1 MRHTKRILTCLGI
14 MVAMILSSAPSG
26 MADQAAHGGKHK
38 QLSGVITKIESGMVF
53 VKVEGMPARTISIS
67 KADRMGLHEA
77 RVGDPVTF
85 TVDEN
90 NVVVDVHKAGV
101 EPAGHR
107 RVTGKLHIADPS
119 GSEIKLATQQGV
131 ETFSVDSMAASKLA
145 GLAKGAPVVLE
156 LDESNT
162 VIDIHPGK

>member
-14 MVAMILSSAPSG
+14 MAAMILSSAPSG

-38 QLSGVITKIESGMVF
+38 QLSGIITKIESGMVF
-53 VKVEGMPARTISIS
+53 VKVEGTQARTISIS
-67 KADRMGLHEA
+67 KADRMGLHDA
-77 RVGDPVTF
+77 RVGDPVTL

-90 NVVVDVHKAGV
+90 NVVVDVHKPGV

-107 RVTGKLHIADPS
+107 QVTGKLHLADPS
-119 GSEIKLATQQGV
+119 GSQIKVATQQGV

-145 GLAKGAPVVLE
+145 GLAKGVPVLRE
-156 LDESNT
+156 IDESNT
-162 VIDIHPGK
+162 VIDVHAGK